1 MSGRWGIYLFVAVA
15 WGGALGQEK
24 PETWDMPPP
33 REQEELDDT
42 VVPVGKGA
50 IFVPCMS
57 DPQREPPYIV
67 YKDGKR
73 VMTVQMG
80 KKAVL
85 EPGIYEVRIG
95 SLPANER
102 IKKKVLVVE
111 GKVTRVKAT
120 WGGLIV
126 QVVDDKSEPFR
137 GTYEL
142 VAMPERREIGVG
154 IGADVERGEDV
165 KTWILPA
172 GNYMILKAGESYQAR
187 RDFYTIRLQPGELY
201 KMVLV
206 VERDSGAFVGAGQVG
221 IVEPQKVYKNWRLS
235 LLLGG
240 EAEVNRRSD
249 LTGFP
254 SGYGFSLGGFLDFMA
269 RHKSKKHFSYERV
282 RIEEKQVKQP
292 NQPFL
297 KDLDEAK
304 ADALYMYRIWGWF
317 GPYVRAGVKTS
328 FFPSHLYLTN
338 PTKIEVVDDTGQVK
352 EDLGEQ
358 NGKFRI
364 SDPFAPVEVKGG
376 TGFAVL
382 MNLKDILDTI
392 GRVGFGGRALFSRG
406 ALVPQGNISDGVL
419 KCQRKWTAYNY
430 GLETTVVTS
439 LTLTRWVLATS
450 EFDFLLPV
458 HDYKNPIIDFENNVA
473 IRVFRFISLN
483 YVFRLILDKER
494 SEHLQTEHRVLLRL
508 TWKIL

>member
-1 MSGRWGIYLFVAVA
+1 MSGKWCIFLAFAFSWGQ
-15 WGGALGQEK
+15 ALSQEK

-33 REQEELDDT
+33 KEQEELEET

-50 IFVPCMS
+50 IFVPCMT
-57 DPQREPPYIV
+57 DPQREPPYV
-67 YKDGKR
+67 VFKDGKR

-95 SLPANER
+95 SLPLEER
-102 IKKKVLVVE
+102 IKKRVLVVE

-120 WGGLIV
+120 WSGLVV
-126 QVVDDKSEPFR
+126 QVVDEKSEPFR

-142 VAMPERREIGVG
+142 VAMPERREVGVG
-154 IGADVERGEDV
+154 LGADVERGEDV
-165 KTWILPA
+165 KTWILPP

-206 VERDSGAFVGAGQVG
+206 VERDTGAFVGAGQVG
-221 IVEPQKVYKNWRLS
+221 LVEPQKAYKNWKFS
-235 LLLGG
+235 LLIGG
-240 EAEVNRRSD
+240 EAELNRRSD
-249 LTGFP
+249 LVGFP
-254 SGYGFSLGGFLDFMA
+254 SGYGFAFGGFLDFIA
-269 RHKSKKHFSYERV
+269 RHKSTRHFSYERI

-317 GPYVRAGVKTS
+317 GPYARAGVKTS
-328 FFPSHLYLTN
+328 FFPSHLYLTGR
-338 PTKIEVVDDTGQVK
+338 TKIEVVDETGQVIQ
-352 EDLGEQ
+352 DLGEHD
-358 NGKFRI
+358 GKFRT
-364 SDPFAPVEVKGG
+364 SEPLAPVEVKGG
-376 TGFAVL
+376 TGFAL
-382 MNLKDILDTI
+382 LLTFKDILDTI
-392 GRVGFGGRALFSRG
+392 GRLGFGGRALFSRG
-406 ALVPQGNISDGVL
+406 ALVPRGDISEGVL
-419 KCQRKWTAYNY
+419 RCERRWSAYNY
-430 GLETTVVTS
+430 GMETTVVTS

-458 HDYKNPIIDFENNVA
+458 HDARNPIIEFENNVA
-473 IRVFRFISLN
+473 IRVFRFVSLN
-483 YVFRLILDKER
+483 YVFKLVLDKER